1 MKKNK
6 RDRINRRKFVGH
18 VATGT
23 MLAFGM
29 GVMVPRASA
38 VNWTVS
44 GGVSHTESGGGE
56 TTTESGQISASGST
70 N

>member
-1 MKKNK
+1 MKKGK

-29 GVMVPRASA
+29 GVMVPKASA
-38 VNWTVS
+38 INWNVS
-44 GGVSHTESGGGE
+44 VGASHTDSHNGES
-56 TTTESGQISASGST
+56 TTESVSIGISGST
-70 N
+70 K